1 MPTATSLTSTY
12 QVVTGIARTD
22 AVLSSPILR
31 FTLLVNEVSGQVCGH
46 GQITEQELLEIPN
59 NEINIGNITGQIQ
72 GTGVG
77 SFTRLVS
84 LQGYADVRTLPPPKI
99 GTFYK
104 FFQAQF
110 AIDGAWDGVGG
121 WTLSSQTVDNVAVHA
136 SVQEGPEA

>member
-1 MPTATSLTSTY
+1 MTTATSLTSTY

-31 FTLLVNEVSGQVCGH
+31 FMLLVNDAGQVSGH
-46 GQITEQELLEIPN
+46 GQITEQELLGIPN
-59 NEINIGNITGQIQ
+59 SEINIGNITGQIQ
-72 GTGVG
+72 ATGVG

-84 LQGYADVRTLPPPKI
+84 LQGYADVRTLPPPAI

-121 WTLSSQTVDNVAVHA
+121 WRLSSQTVDNVAVHA
-136 SVQEGPEA
+136 SVQERPEA

>member
-1 MPTATSLTSTY
+1 MTTATSLTSTY

-22 AVLSSPILR
+22 AVLSGPILT
-31 FTLLVNEVSGQVCGH
+31 FKLLVNETTGQVCGH
-46 GQITEQELLEIPN
+46 AQITEQELLVIPN
-59 NEINIGNITGQIQ
+59 GEINVGNVTGQIQ
-72 GTGVG
+72 GTGAG

-84 LQGYADVRTLPPPKI
+84 LQGYADVRTLPPPEI

-110 AIDGAWDGVGG
+110 AIDDVWEGVGG

-136 SVQEGPEA
+136 SVSAGPEA